1 MKTEADSESSRTNKD
16 TSVPVGLRKKSHRDA
31 KVHNSANMEA
41 RRRLWKVVM
50 LTALLVWA
58 TTIDFVSADEEGT
71 TEPPDVTM
79 ASTTT
84 EPG

>member
-50 LTALLVWA
+50 LTALVWA